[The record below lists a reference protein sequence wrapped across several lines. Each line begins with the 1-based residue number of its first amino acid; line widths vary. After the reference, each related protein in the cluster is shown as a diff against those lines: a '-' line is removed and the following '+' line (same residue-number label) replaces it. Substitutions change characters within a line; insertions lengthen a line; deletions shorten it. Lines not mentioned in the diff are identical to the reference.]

1 MNPRSDQLPG
11 SVDRVRGVLRGMG
24 REEACELLLV
34 QKPVTL
40 ANFIAG
46 TQQQC
51 FEWTLLRA
59 PSHMPEGEYS
69 VISAE
74 GQQFRATRRNGFW
87 IHQDPSDS
95 PQPAYDRDTAG
106 PELLRKARQL
116 AAAILQ
122 FDQRY
127 GISVLALAVL
137 ITYGLPTMVELMAA
151 HDLHISIGIVLF
163 GDVIGCACLV
173 SVLEMPVFGVALY
186 ILLTLCEGWLYF
198 THHISAGHLAWF
210 TDLVPMAIVALRI
223 ARMRAVAHPSSR
235 ERLS

>member
-11 SVDRVRGVLRGMG
+11 FGDRVRGVLRGMG
-24 REEACELLLV
+24 REETCELLLV

-40 ANFIAG
+40 VNFIAG
-46 TQQQC
+46 TQHEC

-59 PSHMPEGEYS
+59 PSDMPDGEYS
-69 VISAE
+69 VTTAD
-74 GQQFRATRRNGFW
+74 GQLFRATRSNGFW
-87 IHQDPSDS
+87 IHRDQSDPPASD
-95 PQPAYDRDTAG
+95 PDIAG
-106 PELLRKARQL
+106 PELLRKARHL
-116 AAAILQ
+116 AATILQ

-127 GISVLALAVL
+127 GISVLLLAVL

-173 SVLEMPVFGVALY
+173 SVLDMPVFGVALY

-198 THHISAGHLAWF
+198 THAISAGHLAWF
-210 TDLVPMAIVALRI
+210 TDLVPMAVVALRI
-223 ARMRAVAHPSSR
+223 ARMRAIAHPSSR

>member
-1 MNPRSDQLPG
+1 MKTNSCQSLY
-11 SVDRVRGVLRGMG
+11 SVDPVHAVVRGMG
-24 REEACELLLV
+24 REEACELLLNE
-34 QKPVTL
+34 KPISL
-40 ANFIAG
+40 AEFIAG
-46 TQQQC
+46 VRQASM
-51 FEWTLLRA
+51 EWTLLRA
-59 PSHMPEGEYS
+59 PLDLPDGEYT
-69 VISAE
+69 VTAAD
-74 GQQFRATRRNGFW
+74 GQQFRATRSNGFW
-87 IHQDPSDS
+87 IHQDLSEPLLKASDV
-95 PQPAYDRDTAG
+95 DMAG
-106 PELLRKARQL
+106 PEFLRKARHL

-137 ITYGLPTMVELMAA
+137 ITYGLPTLVELMAA

-198 THHISAGHLAWF
+198 THVISAGQLAWF

-223 ARMRAVAHPSSR
+223 ARMRAIAHPSSR